1 VLSQEYTE
9 QTTIYGILEKI
20 GGQKKCKVSIKPLI
34 YNAEFETIEEL
45 INYYENLT

>member
-1 VLSQEYTE
+1 MTE
-9 QTTIYGILEKI
+9 ASFQMLIDMCEEVGWERGIKA
-20 GGQKKCKVSIKPLI
+20 LI